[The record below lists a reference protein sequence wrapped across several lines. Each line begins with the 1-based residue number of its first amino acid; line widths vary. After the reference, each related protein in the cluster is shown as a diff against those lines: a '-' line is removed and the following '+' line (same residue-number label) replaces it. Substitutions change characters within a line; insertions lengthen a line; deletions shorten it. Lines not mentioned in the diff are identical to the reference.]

1 VQVASFVGVQTVDV
15 ATLPVPVH
23 DVHCAAPAEEKEAPV
38 QEEQVGLSVPEP
50 ST

>member
-23 DVHCAAPAEEKEAPV
+23 DVQDEQSASALSPV
-38 QEEQVGLSVPEP
+38 
-50 ST
+50 